1 MPIRKVSILVIF
13 ILSAATVISCVTLR
27 RSRCERGLQFVGY
40 SRPEAGKSAVR
51 GLVIVTHGWIE
62 KGRGSWPEDMASA
75 IYSRVGPNGWLCGY
89 FDWAEGAKAFN
100 ATNAAEYAR
109 DVAGPKLA
117 GEIAKTGDNLQHIH
131 LIGHSSGCWAIS
143 EAAKI
148 LAKKTKA
155 DIHLTFLDAYVPAF
169 WEESSLSDVDTAVDV
184 NCWAEHY
191 YTRDLTLGW
200 TQYDLSFAHNVDITS
215 IDGILRDHNFPWQ
228 WYYATISGEYPEGS
242 RKTDQTAER
251 IEYGFA
257 RSLEAEGLGSW
268 RRSLR
273 LPMGNKAVKLKKR

>member
-1 MPIRKVSILVIF
+1 MSPRRIIALITVVLF
-13 ILSAATVISCVTLR
+13 LATVVSCLTSRKESQPGSLWFADNEQSGR
-27 RSRCERGLQFVGY
+27 RQRAQNGFV
-40 SRPEAGKSAVR
+40 V
-51 GLVIVTHGWIE
+51 VTHGWIE
-62 KGRGSWPEDMASA
+62 KGRGGWPEDMASA

-117 GEIAKTGDNLQHIH
+117 EEIIKTAGGWQHIH

-155 DIHLTFLDAYVPAF
+155 DIHLTFLDAYVPVF
-169 WEESSLSDVDTAVDV
+169 WEESSLGDVDTAVDV

-215 IDGILRDHNFPWQ
+215 IDGVLRDHNFPWQ

-242 RKTDQTAER
+242 RKTVQTAER

-257 RSLEAEGLGSW
+257 RSLEAHGLGSW